1 MDFSIWQHRTSSRT
15 FRRHA
20 ATRALTWLVFRIDD
34 RLRARHRIFE
44 FSRHPRTIFRMQV
57 RAFDQDVR
65 LSDTTRVFAGE
76 CIIDLHLWNEHLPLL
91 DGGSLRWARSMNEC
105 LQASLCELATFLA
118 ATRDLDDVAVIRA
131 SMGFGTAAQ
140 TEQLA
145 RISGR
150 FGFEPIRDPRPLTR
164 AQRLHR
170 LGENVLISLMVLGS
184 NGMAL
189 RPDSLG
195 RSRVQVFLSR
205 RALMELHASGMP
217 HFRHVEAPA

>member
-1 MDFSIWQHRTSSRT
+1 M
-15 FRRHA
+15 
-20 ATRALTWLVFRIDD
+20 TRGLAWLIFRIDD
-34 RLRARHRIFE
+34 RLRARHHIFE
-44 FSRHPRTIFRMQV
+44 FSRHPHTIFRMQV

-65 LSDTTRVFAGE
+65 LSDTTRVLAGE
-76 CIIDLHLWNEHLPLL
+76 RIIDLHLWNEHLPLL
-91 DGGSLRWARSMNEC
+91 NSGSLRWARSMNEC
-105 LQASLCELATFLA
+105 LQGSLCELAAFIA
-118 ATRDLDDVAVIRA
+118 ATRDLDDIVVIRA

-164 AQRLHR
+164 AQWFHR
-170 LGENVLISLMVLGS
+170 FGENVLISLMVLGR

-189 RPDSLG
+189 RSDSLG

-217 HFRHVEAPA
+217 HVRHVEARA